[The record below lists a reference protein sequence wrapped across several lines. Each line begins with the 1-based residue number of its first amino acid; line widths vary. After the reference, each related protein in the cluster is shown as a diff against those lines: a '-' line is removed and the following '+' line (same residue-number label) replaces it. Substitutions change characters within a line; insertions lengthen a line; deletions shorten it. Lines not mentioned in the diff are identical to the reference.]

1 MTDAKALATR
11 TCDAGT
17 IPVVGIWGRWLLVA
31 MLCTFARAS
40 GNRELGRV
48 GGEEE
53 TLNIQL

>member
-1 MTDAKALATR
+1 
-11 TCDAGT
+11 
-17 IPVVGIWGRWLLVA
+17 

-53 TLNIQL
+53 TLNIQLRLPRHTPDYNSTTDNMCVCVCVCVCVCE